1 MCNIRMYNDMANEV
15 YLLDTK
21 KGGKYFVGKKLGRAG
36 DSYKILDI
44 SRDGTYGKKHE
55 YGSVN
60 HMQAMAVAPV
70 DKKGK
75 VDKSQITIAYAGTN
89 PTDITDLKTDA
100 VYVAGI
106 DRTITKYGH
115 VESSTNSLN
124 QFETALGYAD
134 YIQKKFPE
142 AKISVTG
149 HSLGGSLALTVG
161 GKRKLHTVAFN
172 GPIPQKQ
179 LTAKERKYIVD
190 NPTMFSN
197 YLNGSDPI
205 GNYNNSYGLAPLKG
219 DFQHYYGKN
228 SFVKMLE
235 KHGVDPS
242 KLGFMDVVGNFLA
255 ESLGA
260 VGNLGKEMPLA
271 WLGANALKHHSIE
284 SWFDENGR
292 FNYQD
297 EYVPITKAQKRF
309 EKTVVQT
316 DKQLAKRL
324 GAIKTFGKEMA
335 SGNGGRIKLDTLT
348 AWALKDA
355 IKAHGQA
362 GITVIKET
370 KKKAERELED
380 NWNATLNAA
389 RRIGTELSEA
399 EILEALREAK
409 ADKESLYTRPVEK
422 LDRKLEALKD
432 IQRKLDTYDKTLGER
447 IKKRAADDQELAQ
460 RFGL

>member
-1 MCNIRMYNDMANEV
+1 MANEV

-190 NPTMFSN
+190 NSQVHN
-197 YLNGSDPI
+197 
-205 GNYNNSYGLAPLKG
+205 
-219 DFQHYYGKN
+219 
-228 SFVKMLE
+228 
-235 KHGVDPS
+235 
-242 KLGFMDVVGNFLA
+242 
-255 ESLGA
+255 
-260 VGNLGKEMPLA
+260 
-271 WLGANALKHHSIE
+271 
-284 SWFDENGR
+284 
-292 FNYQD
+292 
-297 EYVPITKAQKRF
+297 
-309 EKTVVQT
+309 
-316 DKQLAKRL
+316 
-324 GAIKTFGKEMA
+324 
-335 SGNGGRIKLDTLT
+335 
-348 AWALKDA
+348 
-355 IKAHGQA
+355 
-362 GITVIKET
+362 
-370 KKKAERELED
+370 
-380 NWNATLNAA
+380 
-389 RRIGTELSEA
+389 
-399 EILEALREAK
+399 
-409 ADKESLYTRPVEK
+409 PV
-422 LDRKLEALKD
+422 
-432 IQRKLDTYDKTLGER
+432 
-447 IKKRAADDQELAQ
+447 
-460 RFGL
+460 